1 MGVRSRF
8 FAVLGAVVLMGTAML
23 AVGTGPAG
31 AAFPSPAHIA
41 CGDVVTTSVTLH
53 HDLAC
58 GFTVAGPFSSPPI
71 VIDLNGHSA
80 GIVTG
85 CGDFVVKDGSIV
97 GSDSGPTPGCQ
108 GSVRDFEHLT
118 ITGGGYFCVGCF
130 DTFRA
135 DHLNG
140 VRFGGDQTDFDFE
153 HNVMRGSS
161 FSAVETDITMFGNTV
176 TGAGT
181 AVHLDTGAADVS
193 IRGNLFRERD
203 RCATRRGCRW
213 RHQRQSLRVELR

>member
-1 MGVRSRF
+1 
-8 FAVLGAVVLMGTAML
+8 ML
-23 AVGTGPAG
+23 SLAAGPATVD
-31 AAFPSPAHIA
+31 FPTASHIA

-58 GFTVAGPFSSPPI
+58 GFTIAGPFSSPPI
-71 VIDLNGHSA
+71 VVDLNGHHA

-85 CGDFVVKDGSIV
+85 CGDFVVENGSIA

-108 GSVRDFEHLT
+108 GSVRVFEHLT

-140 VRFGGDQTDFDFE
+140 VAFGGDQTDFDFE

-161 FSAVETDITMFGNTV
+161 FSAVETDVTMFANKIS
-176 TGAGT
+176 GAGT
-181 AVHLDTGAADVS
+181 AVHLDTGSANVS
-193 IRGNLFRERD
+193 IRGNLFRGKRD

-213 RHQRQSLRVELR
+213 